1 MNATAGELWV
11 ERKPGADGADMWV
24 VSAIAPERLPA
35 DAATKWLTMAGEA
48 FARRPEVATISIVT
62 RKQATTGALATEL
75 VEAEVAALP
84 VCIVNARVGDLLGMP
99 ANGAKC
105 GVSAFQ
111 AWVETATRKGLVHG
125 WLVGDWPPVEMPFRA
140 VPEPRPGASTNLV
153 PALPSPAHPPFALG
167 IDAAWLLGGESGAQV
182 FVFEMLKELVR
193 RPEVARVVL
202 FSDSGQVPRALEQT
216 VKVSGATWQSA
227 LNAGGPVVDIL
238 HRPYQPGA
246 DVDYGRY
253 HAAAPCVAL
262 TVLDFIAYDNPV
274 YHESIWAWRQYQRA
288 FDESVCAA
296 DCVFAISRYV
306 GSRIERQF
314 AHRLSGPV
322 RPVPLGTDHLAPAAG
337 SQGSEALSP
346 ATRALE
352 SSEFLLVLGNDFEHK
367 NRDFA
372 VRVFARMR
380 DRGYRG
386 RLVLAGFHLDD
397 GSSYGHELTGAGP
410 HAEQVVRMGAVSP
423 ADKTW
428 LLQHAGAVLYPTSS
442 EGFGLVPFEA
452 AALGVPTA
460 FVAFG
465 PLLETLPGVPAS
477 SGWQVEAFADHV
489 FTLLA
494 DPATHVARV
503 RAAGAALTWA
513 GHADQVLDGYQALL
527 APGARWRSAAR
538 DLPGPW
544 ARAVR
549 QLDAMR
555 YRIVNKLRRVTGLS
569 LSRDTQRVL

>member
-1 MNATAGELWV
+1 MNATAGGLWV
-11 ERKPGADGADMWV
+11 QREPGAGGTGMWT
-24 VSAIAPERLPA
+24 VSAIEPGRLPA
-35 DAATKWLTMAGEA
+35 DARTEWLRVAADVFTS
-48 FARRPEVATISIVT
+48 RPEVATISIVT
-62 RKQATTGALATEL
+62 RDHVTTGAVATPL
-75 VEAEVAALP
+75 VEAEGAALP
-84 VCIVNARVGDLLGMP
+84 VCIVNAGVGDLLGMP
-99 ANGAKC
+99 AHGAKC
-105 GVSAFQ
+105 GVGTFQ
-111 AWVETATRKGLVHG
+111 AWVETATRKGLVHA
-125 WLVGDWPPVEMPFRA
+125 WLAGDWPALEEPFRA
-140 VPEPRPGASTNLV
+140 VPEARPGAGTNLAL
-153 PALPSPAHPPFALG
+153 ALPAPAPPPFALG
-167 IDAAWLLGGESGAQV
+167 VDAAWLLGGESGAQV
-182 FVFEMLKELVR
+182 FVFEMLKELAR

-202 FSDSGQVPRALEQT
+202 FSDSGQLPRALEQT
-216 VKVSGATWQSA
+216 VKVTGATWQSA
-227 LNAGGPVVDIL
+227 LDAGGPSVNIL

-246 DVDYGRY
+246 DVDYERY
-253 HAAAPCVAL
+253 YSAAPCVAL

-322 RPVPLGTDHLAPAAG
+322 RPVPLGTDHLAPTAG
-337 SQGSEALSP
+337 GNVAQALSP

-352 SSEFLLVLGNDFEHK
+352 SFEFLLVLGNDFEHK

-397 GSSYGHELTGAGP
+397 GSSYDHELKGAGA
-410 HAEQVVRMGAVSP
+410 HTEQVVRMGAVSP

-452 AALGVPTA
+452 AALDVPTA

-465 PLLETLPGVPAS
+465 PLLENLPGVPAS
-477 SGWQVEAFADHV
+477 NGWQVEAFADHV

-494 DPATHVARV
+494 DPATQVARV

-513 GHADQVLDGYQALL
+513 GHVDQVLEGYQALL
-527 APGARWRSAAR
+527 GPGARWRSAAR

-544 ARAVR
+544 TRAGR

-555 YRIVNKLRRVTGLS
+555 YRVVNKLSRLTGLS
-569 LSRDTQRVL
+569 LSRDTKRVL

>member
-1 MNATAGELWV
+1 MSLTGKAVGSLWV
-11 ERKPGADGADMWV
+11 ERITGSNAAEAWA
-24 VSAIAPERLPA
+24 VSAGGRDVLQRAETRA
-35 DAATKWLTMAGEA
+35 WLDS
-48 FARRPEVATISIVT
+48 ARRIF
-62 RKQATTGALATEL
+62 GAH
-75 VEAEVAALP
+75 AEVASVSLVAREAASQGVPWPFEVTAVQAGSAALP
-84 VCIVNARVGDLLGMP
+84 ICAINGRVADLIGLSDVHDHAP
-99 ANGAKC
+99 CA
-105 GVSAFQ
+105 VQVFHE
-111 AWVETATRKGLVHG
+111 WIETATRKGLVHL
-125 WLVGDWPPVEMPFRA
+125 WLTDQAPTAPPAARPVARWPLAAMPA
-140 VPEPRPGASTNLV
+140 AIS
-153 PALPSPAHPPFALG
+153 LG

-182 FVFEMLKELVR
+182 FIFEMLKELAR
-193 RPEVARVVL
+193 RPEVERVVL

-216 VKVSGATWQSA
+216 AKVSGATWQSA
-227 LNAGGPVVDIL
+227 MNAGGPRVDIL

-246 DVDYGRY
+246 DVDYERY
-253 HAAAPCVAL
+253 YATAPCVAL
-262 TVLDFIAYDNPV
+262 TVLDFIAYDNPA
-274 YHESIWAWRQYQRA
+274 YHESIWAWRRYQRA

-306 GSRIERQF
+306 GFRIERQF

-322 RPVPLGTDHLAPAAG
+322 CPVPLGTDHLAPLSGGAPAA
-337 SQGSEALSP
+337 ELSA

-352 SSEFLLVLGNDFEHK
+352 ASEFLLVLGNDFEHK

-372 VRVFARMR
+372 VRVFAHMR

-397 GSSYGHELTGAGP
+397 GSSYGHELTGAGA

-477 SGWQVEAFADHV
+477 KGWQVEAFADHV

-494 DPATHVARV
+494 DPTAPVARV

-513 GHADQVLDGYQALL
+513 GHADQVLSGYQALL
-527 APGARWRSAAR
+527 GPGARWRSTAR

-544 ARAVR
+544 ARVSR
-549 QLDAMR
+549 HLDAIR
-555 YRIVNKLRRVTGLS
+555 YRAFNKFRRLTGIS
-569 LSRDTQRVL
+569 LSRDIQRAL